1 MFAKMSASPCCQQF
15 AKRFGREHFAPYGKQ
30 LQYLSQGSGYN
41 YHQCTWKLPN
51 DSLRQVSGLQPWQYQ
66 CDFAQN
72 RPYSTIVAP
81 SL

>member
-1 MFAKMSASPCCQQF
+1 MFAKMSASPCYQRF
-15 AKRFGREHFAPYGKQ
+15 AKCFGREHFAPYGKQ
-30 LQYLSQGSGYN
+30 LQYLSQGLGCN
-41 YHQCTWKLPN
+41 YHQWKLPN
-51 DSLRQVSGLQPWQYQ
+51 DSLRLVSGLQPWQYQ